1 MSDSNFT
8 SHVHNEQ
15 SPQNAVDNII
25 NFLAEQNTTLYRHL
39 LLNACDEQRREIIDG
54 VIERLDRHGVLKN
67 VEQYSSRVYG
77 EPSELDRLAAKNAE
91 QLRTLE
97 NIGKEL
103 EQAKN
108 GIANLKAET
117 AQLLS
122 KWSNRNDH

>member
-25 NFLAEQNTTLYRHL
+25 NFLAEQNATLYRHL
-39 LLNACDEQRREIIDG
+39 LLNACDEQRKEIIDA

-77 EPSELDRLAAKNAE
+77 EPIDQLAAKNAE

-103 EQAKN
+103 EQAKK
-108 GIANLKAET
+108 GIAKLKAET